1 VAAEPGTTESPNGL
15 TLVVTLHAHAGQEA
29 GLRAYEKQAMAV
41 LREHGG
47 RLEKVIRVEA
57 SLDAGPVPHEVHVVW
72 FPTEAH
78 FASYRNDPRLADL
91 APLRAQAIK
100 ATSVLVGREAD
111 TYDNS

>member
-1 VAAEPGTTESPNGL
+1 MAAEPVTTQSPNGL
-15 TLVVTLHAHAGQEA
+15 TLVVTLHAHAGQEP

-47 RLEKVIRVEA
+47 RLDKVIRVEA
-57 SLDAGPVPHEVHVVW
+57 SLDAGPVPHEVHIVW
-72 FPTEAH
+72 FPSEAH
-78 FASYRNDPRLADL
+78 FASYRDDPRLADL

-111 TYDNS
+111 TYGGA